1 MGSKWF
7 SKIGIAL
14 TGIAMAVG
22 VGVGLGQKEFK
33 KAEATTKTDTL
44 TTSDLA
50 ATGNAYT
57 AFSNVSKTSNAK
69 YAGKT
74 SIYSGGIGMRSS
86 NNDTGI
92 VSTTSGG
99 IVKTITVVWS
109 TTTARTINVYGKDSA
124 YSSAANLFS
133 ADENV
138 SGDLVGTIVYGTST
152 SYTFESNYAYF
163 GIRSS
168 DSTLSVSSIEIV
180 WEESQGP
187 QLTKLTTPVPTY
199 DSVNNKVTWS
209 ADANA
214 DHYSVNINGAGWIN
228 ATASSYHQM
237 SELSP
242 STKYTV
248 QVKAVAPQNS
258 QTYTDSNVASTT
270 FYNLVHTGSEA
281 DPYSVAD
288 ALVAPTAEGKYV
300 SGIISS
306 ITEVSVSNGNATYS
320 LSDDGTTTTEILIYR
335 GKYLENVAFTAEDQI
350 KVGAEATVTGNITVY
365 NSKNQFAQN
374 NYLTSY
380 TAPQDVP
387 ATSIT
392 LNSSSSVSIQ
402 CDATSQISA
411 AVDEDAT
418 DKRLTY
424 VSSTPAVAT
433 VSASGLITGVEVG
446 NATITV
452 ASYSTPEVS
461 TTVSVTVSAR
471 TLAANKYS
479 KVKRQSELVAG
490 EKYILVYE
498 SSSTAGNAF
507 SGDDVVNGN
516 VAVTISNGEI
526 TPTAQIDAGAIIIDT
541 MEGGYYLK
549 VCYGD
554 KANKYMA
561 GKNGNNQTDFNADET
576 LNTIVIESGVATIT
590 SDTSFIQ
597 FNSSNNQMR
606 FRYYKS
612 GTTTQKDISLYRYQ
626 SGTLT
631 TDAFATYFKDS
642 TTTICGANDTSANHF
657 EALNSIWTIINA
669 KFNELSSSDK
679 TSLATAEALEGG
691 TNLQDALARY
701 DHMMVRYR
709 ASELTDF
716 IGRFAEGG
724 INYSA
729 RGFAGTIEASDETT
743 NTVII
748 AIIII
753 ASVSALAVGGYFF
766 IRRKHQ

>member
-1 MGSKWF
+1 MNKLLTKLS
-7 SKIGIAL
+7 IAVA
-14 TGIAMAVG
+14 GMAMAIG
-22 VGVGLGQKEFK
+22 VGVGLANNNGYA
-33 KAEATTKTDTL
+33 KAEAGTKTDTL

-50 ATGNAYT
+50 ATTTSYA

-74 SIYSGGIGMRSS
+74 SVYNNGIGMKSGNS
-86 NNDTGI
+86 DTGI
-92 VSTTSGG
+92 VATTSGG
-99 IVKTITVVWS
+99 TVVSITVVWS

-124 YSSAANLFS
+124 YSSATNLFS

-152 SYTFESNYAYF
+152 SYTFESSYAYF

-168 DSTLSVSSIEIV
+168 DSTLSVSSIAIV

-187 QLTKLTTPVPTY
+187 QLTKLTTPVPEY
-199 DSVNNKVTWS
+199 DDVNNKVTWS

-214 DHYSVNINGAGWIN
+214 DHYSVNINGTGWEN

-237 SELSP
+237 PELSP

-248 QVKAVAPQNS
+248 QVKAIAPQNS
-258 QTYTDSNVASTT
+258 QTYTDSNVGSAT
-270 FYNLVHTGSEA
+270 FYNLVHAGTDV

-288 ALVAPTAEGKYV
+288 ALAAPTAEGKYV

-306 ITEVSVSNGNATYS
+306 ITEVSVPNGNATYS
-320 LSDDGTTTTEILIYR
+320 LSDDGTTTIEIIIYR
-335 GKYLENVAFTAEDQI
+335 GKYLENASFTSEDQI
-350 KVGAEATVTGNITVY
+350 KIGAEVVVTGNITIY
-365 NSKNQFAQN
+365 NSKNQFAQG

-380 TAPQDVP
+380 SAPVDVP

-392 LNSSSSVSIQ
+392 LTSSSSVSIQ

-424 VSSTPAVAT
+424 VSDTPTVAT
-433 VSASGLITGVEVG
+433 VSDTGLITAVDIGS
-446 NATITV
+446 ATITV
-452 ASYSTPEVS
+452 ASYSTPAVS

-471 TLAANKYS
+471 TFAANMYT

-498 SSSTAGNAF
+498 SSSTEGRAF
-507 SGDDVVNGN
+507 IGDDVTNGN
-516 VAVTISNGEI
+516 VAVTISNGVI
-526 TPTAQIDAGAIIIDT
+526 APTAQIDAGSILIDT

-549 VCYGD
+549 VCFGA
-554 KANKYMA
+554 KANKYMG
-561 GKNGNNQTDFNADET
+561 GKSGNNQTNFNPEET
-576 LNTIVIESGVATIT
+576 LNTIVITSGTARIT

-597 FNSSNNQMR
+597 FNKTSGQMR
-606 FRYYKS
+606 FRYFKS
-612 GTTTQKDISLYRYQ
+612 TTTTMEDVCLYRYQ

-631 TDAFATYFKDS
+631 TDKFATYLKDS
-642 TTTICGANDTSANHF
+642 TTAICETDSTSANHYT
-657 EALNSIWTIINA
+657 ALNNIWSHITT
-669 KFNELSSSDK
+669 KFNELSSGDK
-679 TSLATAEALEGG
+679 ASLKTAEALKGG
-691 TNLQDALARY
+691 STLQDALARY
-701 DHMMVRYR
+701 DHMMVRYNE
-709 ASELTDF
+709 SGLTDF

-724 INYSA
+724 INYSV
-729 RGFAGTIEASDETT
+729 RGFTGTID
-743 NTVII
+743 NGNNDLLI